1 MTKLINTLQLAL
13 VASILIFFSSACST
27 YHEVTKTS
35 HYTDKISTFLKTE
48 DGEHIIFVGREHHYI
63 LRTDP
68 TLAQLLGGPFQA
80 YISLERSDFHISSLR
95 GVEGTVDIKLSPR
108 APSEIK
114 AKSQIYGF
122 KSGRISVKLAGDR
135 YDNGELDFTHFEK
148 FSYPLAINF
157 EVEKSLSEKASKAV
171 TTPLKTAAEGA
182 FFLLA
187 VPVIAII
194 CLGEERCFKH

>member
-1 MTKLINTLQLAL
+1 MTKRINILKLAL
-13 VASILIFFSSACST
+13 VSAILIFFSGGCST

-48 DGEHIIFVGREHHYI
+48 DGKHIIFVGRDHHYI

-68 TLAQLLGGPFQA
+68 TLAKLLGGPFQA
-80 YISLERSDFHISSLR
+80 YISLEKSNFHISSLR

-108 APSEIK
+108 APSEIR
-114 AKSQIYGF
+114 AKSKIYGF
-122 KSGRISVKLAGDR
+122 KSGRVSVKLVGDR

-157 EVEKSLSEKASKAV
+157 DVEKSFSEKASKAL
-171 TTPLKTAAEGA
+171 TTPLKAAAEGVYI
-182 FFLLA
+182 LLA